1 MVWDALVSGAI
12 DDLSERKEMKK
23 SELKNIIKECVKEVI
38 FEEGVLSGIITEVA
52 VGIQGI
58 ATKPLVESVQSKPHQ
73 GSHNE
78 AKKKVLDAV
87 GQNSYADLKNKFSN
101 PGLFEGTKP
110 IPSGNGHG
118 ALSGVAPGDSGV
130 DISRL
135 PGMGDWATVAQGK
148 KR

>member
-1 MVWDALVSGAI
+1 
-12 DDLSERKEMKK
+12 MKK

-52 VGIQGI
+52 VGIQKVSGSQ
-58 ATKPLVESVQSKPHQ
+58 LVET
-73 GSHNE
+73 
-78 AKKKVLDAV
+78 KKSTPRESPPSNVKRRVLDAV
-87 GQNSYADLKNKFSN
+87 GNQGYQNLKNKFSN

-110 IPSGNGHG
+110 IPSGDGQG
-118 ALSGVAPGDSGV
+118 PLSGIDPHDSGV

-135 PGMGDWATVAQGK
+135 PGMGDWAAVAQGK